1 MKVRAYET
9 AVNLKCNG
17 YQKGLESFLIRK
29 QNQEV
34 NVKEVLGQELH
45 KPMIKKFKR
54 RNMYAWFKDNTQA
67 ADLVEMELFSY
78 IIIQY
83 PLCAI
88 DVFSKYS

>member
-45 KPMIKKFKR
+45 QPMIKKFKR

-67 ADLVEMELFSY
+67 ADLVEMEFL
-78 IIIQY
+78 
-83 PLCAI
+83 
-88 DVFSKYS
+88 YSFLI

>member
-54 RNMYAWFKDNTQA
+54 RNMYAWFIDNTQA
-67 ADLVEMELFSY
+67 ADLVEMEFL
-78 IIIQY
+78 
-83 PLCAI
+83 
-88 DVFSKYS
+88 YSFLI